1 MAAMK
6 SVDENAIDPNLIQNY
21 NLIGYKKGDKLIR
34 ICWDTSLTTN
44 ENDILTTLNASLDC
58 FW

>member
-1 MAAMK
+1 MK
-6 SVDENAIDPNLIQNY
+6 SVDENTIDPNLIQNY